1 MRYYELLSLFSA
13 QQTDEDIAGLVERV
27 KGIVTGAGG
36 EIAREVELGKYR
48 LTYPIGK
55 TRHASYRLFVFKS
68 EPANVKAI
76 EEKLRLTPDVVR
88 SEISK
93 ATEAALTRRY
103 ALMQYEEPL
112 IERGDRERERDDTR
126 YRQQRRDTRQPVVAT
141 VARPT
146 TPAAAPL
153 STEELEKQI
162 DKILD
167 DKTI

>member
-1 MRYYELLSLFSA
+1 MRYYELLCLFSA
-13 QQTDEDIAGLVERV
+13 QQTDEDIVALVERV
-27 KGIVTGAGG
+27 RGIVTGVGG

-68 EPANVKAI
+68 ESANVKI
-76 EEKLRLTPDVVR
+76 MEEKLRLTPDVVR
-88 SEISK
+88 CEISK

-103 ALMQYEEPL
+103 AITQYEEPL
-112 IERGDRERERDDTR
+112 TERGERERDDMR
-126 YRQQRRDTRQPVVAT
+126 YRQRRDTRPPVVAAHSV
-141 VARPT
+141 VA
-146 TPAAAPL
+146 PAVAPL

-167 DKTI
+167 EKIL